1 MFSNANYMYIE
12 LLNIIVVTN
21 FSLEKNKTR
30 LNNISMNN
38 QNIYGLI
45 YAFVWFVC
53 FFYTERVV
61 YFYFLNLDLQI

>member
-30 LNNISMNN
+30 LNNILMNN
-38 QNIYGLI
+38 QNIYGFI
-45 YAFVWFVC
+45 FVLFG
-53 FFYTERVV
+53 FFFIQRELYISI
-61 YFYFLNLDLQI
+61 FLYLDLQV